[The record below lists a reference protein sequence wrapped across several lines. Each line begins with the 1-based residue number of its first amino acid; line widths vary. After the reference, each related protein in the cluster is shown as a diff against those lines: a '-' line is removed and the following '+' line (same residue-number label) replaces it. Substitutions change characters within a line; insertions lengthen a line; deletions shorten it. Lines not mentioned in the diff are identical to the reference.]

1 MSKIFSLKAEE
12 GGIGVVTF
20 DVAGD
25 AMNTWTDAAFLS
37 FDELMGEVSKTPG
50 LKGLIFISGKPDNFF
65 AGANLKMIA
74 DIEKAEDVRK
84 MLDLFHGSFARLNA
98 FPFPAVAAI
107 HGHCLGGGLEFALA
121 CTARVAKEGKTTL
134 IGLPECNVGLFP
146 GGGGTQ
152 RLPRLIGYPALEMI
166 LKGTMMP
173 AARAFEAGIVDRL
186 VPADGDLLAEAK
198 KLVQEINA
206 GKANLKRPTHDFS
219 QIDAVADMARQGIL
233 KATKGRYIP
242 GPMLALMSMHEGLK
256 VSLEKGLELEKANF
270 VEVVLTNQA
279 KGSINTF
286 FIKGM
291 TDKPKAMMTRGFQP
305 KPLNLALVLGFGTM
319 GRGIAIDILRNTQI
333 PVLVKD
339 IPEALEPGRSFVRK
353 ILDGMAE
360 KKRLKEP
367 VDSVMS
373 RLTAVSEYTDDVKKA
388 DIVIEAVFE
397 DIKVKQQVYGELCKV
412 VREDCIIA
420 SNTSSI
426 PIISMAKYVTQPE
439 RFGGI
444 HFFSPV
450 WLMQLVEVIR
460 GEKTSQETIDN
471 LLNFAAAIRKRPI
484 VCRDNAGFVV
494 NALLFPMVM
503 ETFRYLEEGNAI
515 EKIDK
520 AMLDFG
526 MPVGPIRLTDEVG
539 IDIPYKVFKG
549 MNVRQETL
557 ANVVESGRL
566 GLKKSGKGF
575 FLKDG
580 SVDPDVLPLIAKRP
594 PRRPDA
600 GTDPGRA
607 RRGHGEDRQGPPGPQ
622 GDRRCPDD
630 RCGHDLGGRVPR
642 RQGRPHEMG
651 RSDRTEQKAFRQ
663 EFLLISVQTQRA
675 AIPKAR
681 WERPLFFFV
690 SSMSAFCGR

>member
-1 MSKIFSLKAEE
+1 MSKIFDLKVEE
-12 GGIGVVTF
+12 GGIGVARF

-25 AMNTWTDAAFLS
+25 AMNTWTDKAFLS
-37 FDELMGEVSKTPG
+37 FDELIGEIEKTPG
-50 LKGLIFISGKPDNFF
+50 ITGLIFISSKPDNFF

-74 DIEKAEDVRK
+74 EIEKSEEVLR
-84 MLDLFHGSFARLNA
+84 MLNLFHGSFAKLSA
-98 FPFPAVAAI
+98 FKFPSVAAI
-107 HGHCLGGGLEFALA
+107 HGYCLGGGLEFALA
-121 CTARVAKEGKTTL
+121 CTARIARESKSTL

-152 RLPRLIGYPALEMI
+152 RLPRLIGYGAIEMI

-173 AARAFEAGIVDRL
+173 AAKAYEAGVVDRL

-198 KLVQEINA
+198 KLVLEINA
-206 GKANLKRPTHDFS
+206 GTANLKRPAHDFS
-219 QIDAVADMARQGIL
+219 QMDAIAEMAKQGIL

-242 GPMLALMSMHEGLK
+242 GPFLALKSIHEGIK
-256 VSLEKGLELEKANF
+256 VSLEEGLKKEIDNF
-270 VEVVLTNQA
+270 VEVVLTPQA

-291 TDKPKAMMTRGFQP
+291 TDKPKAMMTKGFQP
-305 KPLNLALVLGFGTM
+305 KPLNRIAVLGFGTM
-319 GRGIAIDILRNTQI
+319 GRGIALDIIRNTQV

-339 IPEALEPGRSFVRK
+339 IPEALEPGKAFVRK

-367 VDSVMS
+367 VDAVMG
-373 RLTAVSEYTDDVKKA
+373 RLTAVSEYTEAFKEV

-397 DIKVKQQVYGELCKV
+397 DIKVKQHVYEELCKTV
-412 VREDCIIA
+412 KKDCVIA

-426 PIISMAKYVTQPE
+426 PITAMSKYVTHPE

-460 GEKTSQETIDN
+460 GERTSQETVDN
-471 LLNFAAAIRKRPI
+471 LLNFAALIRKRPI

-494 NALLFPMVM
+494 NALLFPMLI

-539 IDIPYKVFKG
+539 IDIPYKIFKG
-549 MNVRQETL
+549 MGIRQETL
-557 ANVVESGRL
+557 AAVVESGRM

-580 SVDPDVLPLIAKRP
+580 SVDPEILPMIVKRAPRELKPEQIQDGLLEAMVKTGKDLLDRKVVDDVRMIDVGMIWGVGFPADK
-594 PRRPDA
+594 
-600 GTDPGRA
+600 G
-607 RRGHGEDRQGPPGPQ
+607 GPMKWA
-622 GDRRCPDD
+622 
-630 RCGHDLGGRVPR
+630 DLTGV
-642 RQGRPHEMG
+642 
-651 RSDRTEQKAFRQ
+651 SK
-663 EFLLISVQTQRA
+663 
-675 AIPKAR
+675 K
-681 WERPLFFFV
+681 LFGANFYK
-690 SSMSAFCGR
+690 

>member
-1 MSKIFSLKAEE
+1 MNKIFDLKVDN
-12 GGIGVVTF
+12 GGIGVITF

-25 AMNTWTDAAFLS
+25 AMNTWTDAAFKD
-37 FDELMGEVSKTPG
+37 FDEIIGELAKTPDI
-50 LKGLIFISGKPDNFF
+50 KGIIFISGKPDNFLS
-65 AGANLKMIA
+65 GANLKMIS
-74 DIEKAEDVRK
+74 DIEKAEDVRQ
-84 MLDLFHGSFARLNA
+84 MLDLFHGSFVKLNA
-98 FPFPAVAAI
+98 FNYPAIAAI

-121 CTARVAKEGKTTL
+121 CTARIAKEGKTTL
-134 IGLPECNVGLFP
+134 IGLPECSVGLFP

-173 AARAFEAGIVDRL
+173 AAKAYEAGIVDRL
-186 VPADGDLLAEAK
+186 VPAGGDLLAEAK
-198 KLVQEINA
+198 KFLREVIA
-206 GKANLKRPTHDFS
+206 GTAGLKRPIHDFS
-219 QIDAVADMARQGIL
+219 QIDAVAEMAQQGIL

-242 GPMLALMSMHEGLK
+242 GPMLALKSIHEGLK

-270 VEVVLTNQA
+270 AEVVLTHQA

-291 TDKPKAMMTRGFQP
+291 TDKPQAMMTKGFQP
-305 KPLNLALVLGFGTM
+305 KPLNHAAVLGFGTM

-339 IPEALEPGRSFVRK
+339 IPEALEPGKAFIRK

-360 KKRLKEP
+360 KKRIKEP
-367 VDSVMS
+367 VDGIMA
-373 RLTAVSEYTDDVKKA
+373 RLTAVSAYSDAFKNV

-397 DIKVKQQVYGELCKV
+397 DIKVKQQVYEELCKV
-412 VREDCIIA
+412 IKEDCIIA

-426 PIISMAKYVTQPE
+426 PITSMAKYVTKPE

-450 WLMQLVEVIR
+450 WLMQLVEVIK
-460 GEKTSQETIDN
+460 GERTGQDTIDN
-471 LLNFAAAIRKRPI
+471 LLNFSAAIRKRPI

-494 NALLFPMVM
+494 NALLFPMVL

-515 EKIDK
+515 ENIDK
-520 AMLDFG
+520 AMLSFG

-539 IDIPYKVFKG
+539 IDIPYKIFKG
-549 MNVRQETL
+549 MGVRQETL
-557 ANVVESGRL
+557 ANVVEAGRL

-580 SVDPDVLPLIAKRP
+580 SVDPEVLPLIGKRE
-594 PRRPDA
+594 PRALTEEQIQEGLLVAMVKTGKDLL
-600 GTDPGRA
+600 
-607 RRGHGEDRQGPPGPQ
+607 DRKVVDDVRMIDVGMIWGVGFPADKGGPMKWA
-622 GDRRCPDD
+622 
-630 RCGHDLGGRVPR
+630 DLTGL
-642 RQGRPHEMG
+642 
-651 RSDRTEQKAFRQ
+651 SK
-663 EFLLISVQTQRA
+663 
-675 AIPKAR
+675 K
-681 WERPLFFFV
+681 LFGKNFY
-690 SSMSAFCGR
+690 

>member
-1 MSKIFSLKAEE
+1 LA
-12 GGIGVVTF
+12 
-20 DVAGD
+20 
-25 AMNTWTDAAFLS
+25 
-37 FDELMGEVSKTPG
+37 KTPD
-50 LKGLIFISGKPDNFF
+50 LKGIIFISGKPDNFLS
-65 AGANLKMIA
+65 GANLKMIS
-74 DIEKAEDVRK
+74 DIEKAEDVRQ
-84 MLDLFHGSFARLNA
+84 MLDLFHGSFAKLNA
-98 FPFPAVAAI
+98 FHYPAIAAI

-121 CTARVAKEGKTTL
+121 CTARIAKEGKTTL
-134 IGLPECNVGLFP
+134 IGLPECSVGLFP

-173 AARAFEAGIVDRL
+173 AAKAYEAGIVDRL

-198 KLVQEINA
+198 KFLLEVIA
-206 GKANLKRPTHDFS
+206 GTAGLKRPVHDFS
-219 QIDAVADMARQGIL
+219 QIDAVAEMAQQGIL

-242 GPMLALMSMHEGLK
+242 GPMLALKSIHEGLK

-270 VEVVLTNQA
+270 AEVVLTHQA

-291 TDKPKAMMTRGFQP
+291 TDKPKAMMTKGFQP
-305 KPLNLALVLGFGTM
+305 KPLNRAAILGFGTM

-333 PVLVKD
+333 PLLVKD
-339 IPEALEPGRSFVRK
+339 IPEALEPGKAFVRK

-360 KKRLKEP
+360 KKRIKEP
-367 VDSVMS
+367 VDSIMA
-373 RLTAVSEYTDDVKKA
+373 RLTAVSEYSDAFKNV

-397 DIKVKQQVYGELCKV
+397 DIKVKEQVYEELCKV
-412 VREDCIIA
+412 IKDDCIIA

-426 PIISMAKYVTQPE
+426 PITSMAKYVTKPE

-450 WLMQLVEVIR
+450 WLMQLVEVIQ
-460 GEKTSQETIDN
+460 GEQTSQDAIDN
-471 LLNFAAAIRKRPI
+471 LLNFSAAIRKRPI

-494 NALLFPMVM
+494 NALLFPMVL

-520 AMLDFG
+520 AMLSFG

-539 IDIPYKVFKG
+539 IDIPYKIFKG
-549 MNVRQETL
+549 MGVRQETL
-557 ANVVESGRL
+557 ANVVEAGRL

-580 SVDPDVLPLIAKRP
+580 SVDSEVLPLIGKRE
-594 PRRPDA
+594 PRALTEEQIQEGLLVAMVKTGKDLL
-600 GTDPGRA
+600 
-607 RRGHGEDRQGPPGPQ
+607 DRKVVDDVRMIDVGMIWGVGFPADKGGPMKWA
-622 GDRRCPDD
+622 
-630 RCGHDLGGRVPR
+630 DLTGL
-642 RQGRPHEMG
+642 
-651 RSDRTEQKAFRQ
+651 SK
-663 EFLLISVQTQRA
+663 
-675 AIPKAR
+675 K
-681 WERPLFFFV
+681 LFGKNFY
-690 SSMSAFCGR
+690 

>member
-1 MSKIFSLKAEE
+1 MNKIFDLKVDN
-12 GGIGVVTF
+12 GGIGVITF

-25 AMNTWTDAAFLS
+25 AMNTWTDAAFKD
-37 FDELMGEVSKTPG
+37 FDEIIGELAKTPDI
-50 LKGLIFISGKPDNFF
+50 KGIIFISGKPDNFLS
-65 AGANLKMIA
+65 GANLKMIS
-74 DIEKAEDVRK
+74 DIEKAEDVRQ
-84 MLDLFHGSFARLNA
+84 MLDLFHGSFAKLNA
-98 FPFPAVAAI
+98 FNYPAIAAI

-121 CTARVAKEGKTTL
+121 CTARIAKEGKTTL

-173 AARAFEAGIVDRL
+173 AAKAYEAGIVDRL

-198 KLVQEINA
+198 KFLLEVIA
-206 GKANLKRPTHDFS
+206 GTAGLKRPVHDFS
-219 QIDAVADMARQGIL
+219 QIDAVAEMAQQGIL

-242 GPMLALMSMHEGLK
+242 GPMLALKSIHEGLK

-270 VEVVLTNQA
+270 AEVVLTHQA

-291 TDKPKAMMTRGFQP
+291 TDKPKAMMTKGFQP
-305 KPLNLALVLGFGTM
+305 KPLNRAAVLGFGTM

-339 IPEALEPGRSFVRK
+339 IPEALEPGKAFVRK

-360 KKRLKEP
+360 KKRIKEP
-367 VDSVMS
+367 VDSIMA
-373 RLTAVSEYTDDVKKA
+373 RLTAVSAYSDAFKNV

-397 DIKVKQQVYGELCKV
+397 DIKVKEQVYEELCKV
-412 VREDCIIA
+412 IKDDCIIA

-426 PIISMAKYVTQPE
+426 PITAMAKYVTKPE

-450 WLMQLVEVIR
+450 WLMQLVEVIK
-460 GEKTSQETIDN
+460 GEQTSQDAIDN
-471 LLNFAAAIRKRPI
+471 LLNFSAVIRKRPI

-494 NALLFPMVM
+494 NALLFPMVL

-520 AMLDFG
+520 AMLSFG

-539 IDIPYKVFKG
+539 IDIPYKIFKG
-549 MNVRQETL
+549 MGVRQETL
-557 ANVVESGRL
+557 ANVVEAGRL

-580 SVDPDVLPLIAKRP
+580 SVDPEVLPLIGKRE
-594 PRRPDA
+594 PRALTEEQIQEGLLVAMVKTGKDLL
-600 GTDPGRA
+600 
-607 RRGHGEDRQGPPGPQ
+607 DRKVVDDVRMIDVGMIWGVGFPADKGGPMKWA
-622 GDRRCPDD
+622 
-630 RCGHDLGGRVPR
+630 DLTGL
-642 RQGRPHEMG
+642 
-651 RSDRTEQKAFRQ
+651 SK
-663 EFLLISVQTQRA
+663 
-675 AIPKAR
+675 K
-681 WERPLFFFV
+681 LFGKNFY
-690 SSMSAFCGR
+690 

>member
-1 MSKIFSLKAEE
+1 MSKIFNLKVDN
-12 GGIGVVTF
+12 GGIGVITF

-25 AMNTWTDAAFLS
+25 AMNTWTDAAFKD
-37 FDELMGEVSKTPG
+37 FDEIIGELAKTPNI
-50 LKGLIFISGKPDNFF
+50 KGIIFISGKPDNFLS
-65 AGANLKMIA
+65 GANLKMIS
-74 DIEKAEDVRK
+74 DIEKAEDVRQ
-84 MLDLFHGSFARLNA
+84 MLDLFHGSFAKLNA
-98 FPFPAVAAI
+98 FDYPAIAAI

-121 CTARVAKEGKTTL
+121 CTARIAKEGKTTL

-173 AARAFEAGIVDRL
+173 AAKAYEAGIVDRL

-198 KLVQEINA
+198 KFLREVIA
-206 GKANLKRPTHDFS
+206 GTAGLKRPVHDFS
-219 QIDAVADMARQGIL
+219 QIDAVAEMAQQGIL

-242 GPMLALMSMHEGLK
+242 GPMLALKSIHEGLK
-256 VSLEKGLELEKANF
+256 VPLEKGLELEKANF
-270 VEVVLTNQA
+270 AEVVLTHQA

-291 TDKPKAMMTRGFQP
+291 TDKPKAMMTKGFQP
-305 KPLNLALVLGFGTM
+305 KPLNRAAVLGFGTM

-339 IPEALEPGRSFVRK
+339 IPEALEPGKAFVRK

-360 KKRLKEP
+360 KKRIKEP
-367 VDSVMS
+367 VDSIMA
-373 RLTAVSEYTDDVKKA
+373 RLTAVSEYSDTFKSV

-397 DIKVKQQVYGELCKV
+397 DIKVKEQVYEELCKV
-412 VREDCIIA
+412 IKDDCIIA

-426 PIISMAKYVTQPE
+426 PITAMAKYVTKPE

-450 WLMQLVEVIR
+450 WLMQLVEVIK
-460 GEKTSQETIDN
+460 GEWTSQDTIDN
-471 LLNFAAAIRKRPI
+471 LLNFSAAIRKRPI

-494 NALLFPMVM
+494 NALLFPMVL

-515 EKIDK
+515 EKIDQ
-520 AMLDFG
+520 AMLSFG

-539 IDIPYKVFKG
+539 IDIPYKIFKG
-549 MNVRQETL
+549 MGVRQETL
-557 ANVVESGRL
+557 ANVVEAGRL

-580 SVDPDVLPLIAKRP
+580 SVDPEVLPLIGKRE
-594 PRRPDA
+594 PRALTEEQIQEGLLVAMVKTGKDLL
-600 GTDPGRA
+600 
-607 RRGHGEDRQGPPGPQ
+607 DRKVVDDVRMIDVGMIWGVGFPADKGGPMKWA
-622 GDRRCPDD
+622 
-630 RCGHDLGGRVPR
+630 DLTGL
-642 RQGRPHEMG
+642 
-651 RSDRTEQKAFRQ
+651 SK
-663 EFLLISVQTQRA
+663 
-675 AIPKAR
+675 K
-681 WERPLFFFV
+681 LFGKNFY
-690 SSMSAFCGR
+690 

>member
-1 MSKIFSLKAEE
+1 MSKIFNLKVDN
-12 GGIGVVTF
+12 GGIGVITF

-25 AMNTWTDAAFLS
+25 AMNTWTEAAFKD
-37 FDELMGEVSKTPG
+37 FDEIIGELAKTPD
-50 LKGLIFISGKPDNFF
+50 LKGIIFISGKPDNFLS
-65 AGANLKMIA
+65 GANLKMIS
-74 DIEKAEDVRK
+74 DIEKAEDVRQ
-84 MLDLFHGSFARLNA
+84 MLDLFHGSFAKLNA
-98 FPFPAVAAI
+98 FHYPAIAAI

-121 CTARVAKEGKTTL
+121 CTARIAKEGKTTL
-134 IGLPECNVGLFP
+134 IGLPECSVGLFP

-173 AARAFEAGIVDRL
+173 VAKAYEAGIVDRL

-198 KLVQEINA
+198 KFLLEVIA
-206 GKANLKRPTHDFS
+206 GTAGLKRPVHDFS
-219 QIDAVADMARQGIL
+219 QIDAVAEMAQQGIL

-242 GPMLALMSMHEGLK
+242 GPMLALKSIHEGLK

-270 VEVVLTNQA
+270 AEVVLTHQA

-291 TDKPKAMMTRGFQP
+291 TDKPKAMMTKGFQP
-305 KPLNLALVLGFGTM
+305 KPLNRAAVLGFGTM

-333 PVLVKD
+333 PLLVKD
-339 IPEALEPGRSFVRK
+339 IPEALEPGKAFVRK

-360 KKRLKEP
+360 KKRIKEP
-367 VDSVMS
+367 VDSIMA
-373 RLTAVSEYTDDVKKA
+373 RLTAVSEYSDAFKNV

-397 DIKVKQQVYGELCKV
+397 DIKVKEQVYEELCKV
-412 VREDCIIA
+412 IKDDCIIA

-426 PIISMAKYVTQPE
+426 PITSMAKYVTKPE

-460 GEKTSQETIDN
+460 GVQTSQDTIDN
-471 LLNFAAAIRKRPI
+471 LLNFSAAIRKRPI

-494 NALLFPMVM
+494 NALLFPMVL

-520 AMLDFG
+520 AMLSFG

-539 IDIPYKVFKG
+539 IDIPYKIFKG
-549 MNVRQETL
+549 MGVRQETL
-557 ANVVESGRL
+557 ANVVEAGRL

-580 SVDPDVLPLIAKRP
+580 SVDPEVLPLIGKRE
-594 PRRPDA
+594 PRALTEEQIQEGLLVSMVKTGKDLL
-600 GTDPGRA
+600 
-607 RRGHGEDRQGPPGPQ
+607 DRKVVDDVRMIDVGMIWGGGFPADKGGPMKWA
-622 GDRRCPDD
+622 
-630 RCGHDLGGRVPR
+630 DLTGL
-642 RQGRPHEMG
+642 
-651 RSDRTEQKAFRQ
+651 SK
-663 EFLLISVQTQRA
+663 
-675 AIPKAR
+675 K
-681 WERPLFFFV
+681 LFGKNFY
-690 SSMSAFCGR
+690 

>member
-1 MSKIFSLKAEE
+1 MSKIFNLKVDN
-12 GGIGVVTF
+12 GGIGVITF

-25 AMNTWTDAAFLS
+25 AMNTWTEAAFKD
-37 FDELMGEVSKTPG
+37 FDEIIGELAKTPD
-50 LKGLIFISGKPDNFF
+50 LKGIIFISGKPDNFLS
-65 AGANLKMIA
+65 GANLKMIS
-74 DIEKAEDVRK
+74 DIEKAEDVRQ
-84 MLDLFHGSFARLNA
+84 MLDLFHGSFAKLNA
-98 FPFPAVAAI
+98 FHYPAIAAI

-121 CTARVAKEGKTTL
+121 CTARIAKEGKTTL
-134 IGLPECNVGLFP
+134 IGLPECSVGLFP

-173 AARAFEAGIVDRL
+173 AAKAYEAGIVDRL

-198 KLVQEINA
+198 KFLLEVIA
-206 GKANLKRPTHDFS
+206 GTAGLKRPVHDFS
-219 QIDAVADMARQGIL
+219 QIDAVAEMAQQGIL

-242 GPMLALMSMHEGLK
+242 GPMLALKSIHEGLK
-256 VSLEKGLELEKANF
+256 VPLEKGLELEKANF
-270 VEVVLTNQA
+270 AEVVLTHQA

-291 TDKPKAMMTRGFQP
+291 TDKPKAMMTKGFQP
-305 KPLNLALVLGFGTM
+305 KPLNRAAVLGFGTM

-339 IPEALEPGRSFVRK
+339 IPEALESGKAFVRK

-360 KKRLKEP
+360 KKRIKEP
-367 VDSVMS
+367 VDSIMA
-373 RLTAVSEYTDDVKKA
+373 RLTAVSEYSDAFKNV

-397 DIKVKQQVYGELCKV
+397 DITVKQQVYEELCKV
-412 VREDCIIA
+412 IKDDCIIA

-426 PIISMAKYVTQPE
+426 PITAMAKYVTKPE

-450 WLMQLVEVIR
+450 WLMQLVEVIK
-460 GEKTSQETIDN
+460 GEQTSQDTIDN
-471 LLNFAAAIRKRPI
+471 LLNFSAAIRKRPI

-494 NALLFPMVM
+494 NALLFPMVL

-520 AMLDFG
+520 AMLSFG

-539 IDIPYKVFKG
+539 IDIPYKIFKG
-549 MNVRQETL
+549 MGVRQETL
-557 ANVVESGRL
+557 ANVVEAGRL

-580 SVDPDVLPLIAKRP
+580 SVDPEVLPLIGKRE
-594 PRRPDA
+594 PRALTEEQIQEGLLVAMVKTGKDLL
-600 GTDPGRA
+600 
-607 RRGHGEDRQGPPGPQ
+607 DRKVVDDVRMIDVGMIWGVGFPADKGGPMKWA
-622 GDRRCPDD
+622 
-630 RCGHDLGGRVPR
+630 DLIGL
-642 RQGRPHEMG
+642 
-651 RSDRTEQKAFRQ
+651 SK
-663 EFLLISVQTQRA
+663 
-675 AIPKAR
+675 K
-681 WERPLFFFV
+681 LFGKNFY
-690 SSMSAFCGR
+690 